1 MKKFDT
7 RLIRYELRK
16 AFLNPWMLLFLV
28 VLLLMNA
35 WKLNT
40 EYTGEVREITPYR
53 SVYEDFYSRWKGPI
67 TQEHIGELMSIYG
80 PLQKKEQE
88 GTLSHEQD
96 PNAYTYSEARDQ
108 RFFEVLF
115 ATEMEYDY
123 LYQNE
128 ALRIT
133 QKAQDLVQLYSN
145 IGNRY
150 EVKKNT
156 AILELF
162 QGRTIPQFADT
173 HWVEAW
179 LYHDYSAMLVLL
191 LCVFGL
197 CTVFVT
203 ERETEMYMLLRTSK
217 MGGGATVAAKLIA
230 SALFCVVVSLLFF
243 GEDVL
248 FLLARSGHPEAVKSP
263 VYAIR
268 YLESTPLRMS
278 IGQFQLWTIAV
289 KTLGILGCGC
299 FILLISCLCR
309 RILTTFVAGFGWIM
323 ALTVV
328 QELSSTRYALKWF
341 NPMELVISREIV
353 TETKFVNL
361 LGQPVL
367 IHVYVIAGIL
377 LTMAALYVGILY
389 YNPGRMGRRG

>member
-1 MKKFDT
+1 MKKMDT
-7 RLIRYELRK
+7 RLIGYELRK
-16 AFLNPWMLLFLV
+16 AFLSPWMLLFLV

-35 WKLNT
+35 WKLNA
-40 EYTGEVREITPYR
+40 EYTREVSEITPYQ
-53 SVYEDFYSRWKGPI
+53 SVYEDFYSRWKGKI
-67 TQEHIGELMSIYG
+67 TQEHIAELMSIYG

-88 GTLSHEQD
+88 GTMSSEYD
-96 PNAYTYSEARDQ
+96 PNAYTYSEWTDL
-108 RFFEVLF
+108 RFFGTLF
-115 ATEMEYDY
+115 LTEMEYDY

-133 QKAQDLVQLYSN
+133 QNAQELVTLYSDL
-145 IGNRY
+145 GNRY
-150 EVKKNT
+150 EVQKNT
-156 AILELF
+156 AILKLF
-162 QGRTIPQFADT
+162 QGRTVPQFADT
-173 HWVEAW
+173 HWVETW
-179 LYHDYSAMLVLL
+179 MNHDYSAMLVLL

-230 SALFCVVVSLLFF
+230 SLLFCVVVSLLFF

-248 FLLARSGHPEAVKSP
+248 FLLVRSGHPEALKSP

-268 YLESTPLRMS
+268 YLESTPLNMS

-309 RILTTFVAGFGWIM
+309 RILTTFVAGFGCIM
-323 ALTVV
+323 ALTVL
-328 QELSSTRYALKWF
+328 QELSGTRYALKWF
-341 NPMELVISREIV
+341 NPMELVISRELVIQ
-353 TETKFVNL
+353 TKFVNL

-367 IHVYVIAGIL
+367 IHVYVIIGVI
-377 LTMAALYVGILY
+377 LTMAALYGGILY
-389 YNPGRMGRRG
+389 FNPGRMGRRG